1 MANRIIEIRVWQE
14 DKKRM
19 YYPDSY
25 QYSISI
31 NNESGISYDWDDHI
45 KDYLRNSSIFQQFTG
60 LKDINGKEIY
70 EGDIVL
76 ISKGKLGEQK
86 CTIEWDNTGFVLLSV
101 PEYNPSIPM
110 ELDWNFATEIE
121 IVGNIYENSKLLE
134 SKSL

>member
-1 MANRIIEIRVWQE
+1 MVLDSPCEE
-14 DKKRM
+14 DKEGFNSARL
-19 YYPDSY
+19 YASSNCLADL
-25 QYSISI
+25 QFAI
-31 NNESGISYDWDDHI
+31 ETTQ
-45 KDYLRNSSIFQQFTG
+45 DYCVQQFTG
-60 LKDINGKEIY
+60 LKDKTGREIY

-86 CTIEWDNTGFVLLSV
+86 CTIEWGNTGFVLLSV